1 MKLVLQNKRPQPSS
15 GKLWLWLTQSRVNFY
30 HTIVLCRVLQ
40 TWYSQICAVTD
51 DFYMVS
57 DNIRHNKYKNSRLHK
72 KTNQADR
79 NRAQAHTN
87 TKNNLHI

>member
-1 MKLVLQNKRPQPSS
+1 M
-15 GKLWLWLTQSRVNFY
+15 
-30 HTIVLCRVLQ
+30 
-40 TWYSQICAVTD
+40 CAVTD

-79 NRAQAHTN
+79 NRSQAHTN